1 MSKKCSLE
9 ISELSESDH
18 FSVPPDMPQMNKFA
32 CCLAI
37 SCLEEG
43 ERPSHTF
50 QGLGVSPSSLARLRK
65 KVTDLGRERAMKTG
79 QVKEHTTK
87 PPSGDI
93 FIYMI

>member
-9 ISELSESDH
+9 ISELSESDQIDA
-18 FSVPPDMPQMNKFA
+18 PPHMPQMDKFV
-32 CCLAI
+32 CCLTI

-43 ERPSHTF
+43 QALPHIS
-50 QGLGVSPSSLARLRK
+50 GLGVSPSLLARLRK

-79 QVKEHTTK
+79 QVREHTSR